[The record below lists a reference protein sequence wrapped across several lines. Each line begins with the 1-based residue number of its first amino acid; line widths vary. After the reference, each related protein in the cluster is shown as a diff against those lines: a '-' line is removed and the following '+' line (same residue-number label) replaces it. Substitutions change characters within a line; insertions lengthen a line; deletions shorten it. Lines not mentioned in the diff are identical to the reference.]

1 MVFQFKMA
9 AAKIIGA
16 VVASFAVAYVCD
28 TLIADQ
34 KVFGGMFLQF
44 LSDSHSLIN
53 EKLRLQQE

>member
-1 MVFQFKMA
+1 MLLQVKMA

-34 KVFGGMFLQF
+34 KVFGGNSPAVPFQNLPSG
-44 LSDSHSLIN
+44 L
-53 EKLRLQQE
+53 EKLLSPP